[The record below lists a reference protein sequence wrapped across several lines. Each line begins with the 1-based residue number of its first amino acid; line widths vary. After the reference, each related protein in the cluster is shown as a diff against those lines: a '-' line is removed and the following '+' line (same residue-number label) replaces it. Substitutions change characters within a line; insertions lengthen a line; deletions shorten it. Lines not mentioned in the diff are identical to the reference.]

1 MWKSFGNIIRKTKK
15 PMSLASIR
23 EYISAAIMQSEEI
36 TIFTKLPNPFA
47 QNPRKFLNVV
57 FTSIRLKKDVSATLN

>member
-1 MWKSFGNIIRKTKK
+1 
-15 PMSLASIR
+15 MSLASIH